1 MEDSYIICMP
11 VIGKNVVSMV
21 SSLLLCAGAR
31 AITQDSGNPYQ
42 GIIDRNVFALKP
54 MPINKIDEGVKRP
67 DPPKIT
73 LTGIT
78 DILGKKQALM
88 NVAMPAK
95 PPEPAKQQSFII
107 ASGQRDGDLE
117 VLDIDVK
124 LGSVKIN
131 NFGTEMLL
139 TMEKDGAKLP
149 ASVPA
154 AMPTPGVPTPGGAP
168 AHAGYAPQPANGLA
182 GGMVNPGLKP
192 IPPRP
197 IRAAG
202 GNVDSAMASVDNG
215 VANTANGFNAV
226 P

>member
-1 MEDSYIICMP
+1 
-11 VIGKNVVSMV
+11 
-21 SSLLLCAGAR
+21 
-31 AITQDSGNPYQ
+31 
-42 GIIDRNVFALKP
+42 
-54 MPINKIDEGVKRP
+54 PINKGDEGVKRP

-107 ASGQRDGDLE
+107 AMGQRDGDIE
-117 VLDIDVK
+117 VLDIDEK
-124 LGSVKIN
+124 IGSVKLN

-154 AMPTPGVPTPGGAP
+154 AMVAGGVNAGGAVP
-168 AHAGYAPQPANGLA
+168 QANAYAPAAANS
-182 GGMVNPGLKP
+182 GLKP
-192 IPPRP
+192 LPTRQL
-197 IRAAG
+197 RLG
-202 GNVDSAMASVDNG
+202 DN
-215 VANTANGFNAV
+215 T
-226 P
+226 